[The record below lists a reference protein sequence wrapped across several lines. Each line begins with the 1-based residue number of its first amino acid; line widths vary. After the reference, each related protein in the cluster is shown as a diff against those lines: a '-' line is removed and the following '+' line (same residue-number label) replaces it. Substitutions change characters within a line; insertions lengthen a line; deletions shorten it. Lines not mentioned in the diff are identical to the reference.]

1 MLAEVADNAQDL
13 ELDRGTTSVAPGTE
27 RTCAL
32 TREPK
37 PVSQMIR
44 FVVGPAGEAVPDIKR
59 KLPGR
64 GIWIDATR
72 TAIEE
77 SVKRNVFARGFKRE
91 VKTAKDLAAQTDRL
105 LETAAL
111 DALAIAGKAGLV
123 VGGFAKVEAALA
135 RQNLGRQSLGRD
147 GVQALIHASDAAAD
161 GMRKL
166 AGALHRN
173 KDGKPREIAVVD
185 IFTGRQ
191 LDLALNRPNV
201 VHAAL
206 LAGPGSETFLARAA
220 RLARYR
226 SGNSPDAVS
235 ADAPTEGALDVNA
248 PVMAHKENVG
258 NERN

>member
-1 MLAEVADNAQDL
+1 MLAKVADIAQDD

-32 TREPK
+32 TRVSK
-37 PVSQMIR
+37 PVSQLIR
-44 FVVGPAGEAVPDIKR
+44 FVVGPGGEAIPDIKR

-64 GIWIDATR
+64 GLWIDATR

-77 SVKRNVFARGFKRE
+77 SVKRNVFARGFKRD
-91 VKTAKDLAAQTDRL
+91 VTAAKDLAGQTERL
-105 LETAAL
+105 LENAAL

-123 VGGFAKVEAALA
+123 VTGFAKVEAAL
-135 RQNLGRQSLGRD
+135 GKP

-161 GMRKL
+161 GKRKL
-166 AGALHRN
+166 TGALHRN
-173 KDGKPREIAVVD
+173 NDGKATEIAVID
-185 IFTGRQ
+185 IFSGGQ

-220 RLARYR
+220 RFARYR
-226 SGNSPDAVS
+226 TGNSPDAVS
-235 ADAPTEGALDVNA
+235 AIAPTDGAIDVNA
-248 PVMAHKENVG
+248 PADGAQGKSS
-258 NERN
+258 

>member
-1 MLAEVADNAQDL
+1 MLAEVADIAQDI
-13 ELDRGTTSVAPGTE
+13 ELDRGTTSVALGSE

-32 TREPK
+32 SRELK

-44 FVVGPAGEAVPDIKR
+44 FVVGPAGEAVPDLKR

-77 SVKRNVFARGFKRE
+77 AVKRNVFARGFKRD
-91 VKTAKDLAAQTDRL
+91 VKASRELPAQTERL
-105 LETAAL
+105 LESAAL

-123 VGGFAKVEAALA
+123 VGGFAKVEAT
-135 RQNLGRQSLGRD
+135 LGRD
-147 GVQALIHASDAAAD
+147 GVRALIHASDAALD
-161 GMRKL
+161 GKRKL
-166 AGALHRN
+166 EGALHRN
-173 KDGKPREIAVVD
+173 NDGKSRKIATIE
-185 IFTGRQ
+185 IFTGMQ

-226 SGNSPDAVS
+226 TGNSPDEVS
-235 ADAPTEGALDVNA
+235 ADAPTDGALDVNA
-248 PVMAHKENVG
+248 PVDGAQGKSS
-258 NERN
+258 